1 MAFTYLQIT
10 ASTGI
15 TFKISAVS
23 LAQDSTSIPP
33 LQCLGKPLTLG
44 WWPVPTRTLQSP
56 RVERVTEAKPVT
68 ANGLSH
74 CTCSC
79 ITQKSPFLPYC
90 CPLEQWGR
98 STNAQIS
105 YRPLNRAPKVA
116 CCSLLN
122 SRVELY
128 SNFTVLL
135 RQSISWYLSDSI
147 WVYLMLPNFLLQSC
161 LSPLSLASVL
171 MRLS

>member
-1 MAFTYLQIT
+1 MAFTYLQTT

-15 TFKISAVS
+15 IFKISAVS
-23 LAQDSTSIPP
+23 LAQAPTNIPP
-33 LQCLGKPLTLG
+33 LHCLGKPLTLG
-44 WWPVPTRTLQSP
+44 RWPMATGTESTGW
-56 RVERVTEAKPVT
+56 VTEAKPVT

-74 CTCSC
+74 CTWSC
-79 ITQKSPFLPYC
+79 TIQKSPFLLCC

-98 STNAQIS
+98 STSAQIC
-105 YRPLNRAPKVA
+105 YHPLNKALKVA

-122 SRVELY
+122 WRAELY

-135 RQSISWYLSDSI
+135 QWSISWYLSDSI

-171 MRLS
+171 MTLS